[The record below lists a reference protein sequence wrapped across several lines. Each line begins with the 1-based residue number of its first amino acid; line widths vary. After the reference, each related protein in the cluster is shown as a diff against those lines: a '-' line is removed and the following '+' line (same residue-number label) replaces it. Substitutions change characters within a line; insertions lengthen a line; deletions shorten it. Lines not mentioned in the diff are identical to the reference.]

1 MYRRFSADL
10 VTALAE
16 LPPRLLKVSLPFSE
30 KNTKS
35 YSGTAYIVCQAL
47 PVRKE
52 EQKRIPIIRKGKQVS
67 PLALAILVAI
77 CLFIS
82 SGCIMLALTLLQSKD
97 VPIAIRLLTLA
108 VLPGPLLF
116 LCMGLLAWVF
126 TNSLL
131 WAIGIGIASYIF
143 AIATALQVQKIIVNL
158 WNRIRRITK

>member
-1 MYRRFSADL
+1 MYSFRDVRSLHCGGSAY
-10 VTALAE
+10 TLARE
-16 LPPRLLKVSLPFSE
+16 RDVESRYRYCRHAAGK
-30 KNTKS
+30 
-35 YSGTAYIVCQAL
+35 
-47 PVRKE
+47 
-52 EQKRIPIIRKGKQVS
+52 KRIPVIRKGKHVS

-82 SGCIMLALTLLQSKD
+82 SGCLMLALTLLQSID

-131 WAIGIGIASYIF
+131 WAIGIGIASYIL
-143 AIATALQVQKIIVNL
+143 AMATALQVQKIIVNL
-158 WNRIRRITK
+158 WNRMKRMTQ